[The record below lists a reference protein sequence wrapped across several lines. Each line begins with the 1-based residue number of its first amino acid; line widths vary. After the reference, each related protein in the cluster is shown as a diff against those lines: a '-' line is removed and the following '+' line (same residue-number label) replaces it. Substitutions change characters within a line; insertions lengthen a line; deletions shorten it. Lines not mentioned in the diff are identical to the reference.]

1 MNEKDLKIKKYFDL
15 YEKHSGANSYDLY
28 FIFKGNL
35 YRAMI
40 KTLNIDWVRLAR
52 ESSSKGGYEKLRLQI
67 SAMQKYDLIA
77 NGNAKKL
84 ISEETFLKKCKAD
97 NLNKGQECEK
107 ISCEFRGIEYKKD
120 NVRFD
125 KAGDVNLKRK
135 QIQVK
140 FENASL
146 TQLRVI
152 EKAVANA

>member
-1 MNEKDLKIKKYFDL
+1 MRVQ
-15 YEKHSGANSYDLY
+15 A
-28 FIFKGNL
+28 
-35 YRAMI
+35 
-40 KTLNIDWVRLAR
+40 
-52 ESSSKGGYEKLRLQI
+52 KGGYEKLRLQMNK
-67 SAMQKYDLIA
+67 MQKYNLII
-77 NGNAKKL
+77 NGNARKL
-84 ISEETFLKKCKAD
+84 MTEDSFLKKCKTD

-146 TQLRVI
+146 TQLRTI
-152 EKAVANA
+152 DKAVANA